1 MDESQ
6 KYLDMVEVAKKRQ
19 DPKFWKE
26 IEVYFQSLSHETQRE
41 IIKKQFANIGVPI

>member
-6 KYLDMVEVAKKRQ
+6 KYLDKVEEAKKLQ
-19 DPKFWKE
+19 DPKIWL
-26 IEVYFQSLSHETQRE
+26 EVERHFKSLSLEVQRD